1 VSKNTFLFVFV
12 AFLAAVD
19 AAGQMMDYSKPWSAG
34 AMTSNGQPVVGE
46 IRNLYGNG
54 SDLVVV
60 LNSVTSARPLQ
71 QVPVDG
77 SGTFE
82 LGSVP
87 PGAYVV
93 RLVHQP
99 SDVILEEV
107 VQLGAG
113 QSLVLQLPQKAAEA
127 KGATISTD
135 QLQHP
140 LSPKGA
146 KMIRKAQ
153 NYAEAGDH
161 FKAIEEL
168 KHALAEPT
176 AAVYAH
182 SLLGTEYLKTG
193 QVTSAETELER
204 AVQMLPHDA
213 ALHSNLGYALL
224 LKGDRDR
231 GEQEVRKA
239 LELDPNNSPAQR
251 LLGFILKSRG
261 VPH

>member
-1 VSKNTFLFVFV
+1 VSKNTFLLVFV
-12 AFLAAVD
+12 AFLTAVGG
-19 AAGQMMDYSKPWSAG
+19 AGQMMDYSKLWSAG
-34 AMTSNGQPVVGE
+34 AMTTNGQPVFGE
-46 IRNLYGNG
+46 IRNLHGTG

-60 LNSVTSARPLQ
+60 LNTVSSARPLQ
-71 QVPVDG
+71 QVAVDG
-77 SGTFE
+77 GGTFE

-87 PGAYVV
+87 PGTYVV
-93 RLVHQP
+93 KLVRQP

-113 QSLVLQLPQKAAEA
+113 QSVVLQLPQRAAEA
-127 KGATISTD
+127 KAATISTD

-153 NYAEAGDH
+153 NFAEVGDH
-161 FKAIEEL
+161 VKAIEEL
-168 KHALAEPT
+168 KQALTEPT
-176 AAVYAH
+176 AAAYAH
-182 SLLGTEYLKTG
+182 SILGTEYLKTG
-193 QVTSAETELER
+193 QVVSAETELEQ

-224 LKGDRDR
+224 LKGDPER

-239 LELDPNNSPAQR
+239 LELDHNNSPAQR
-251 LLGFILKSRG
+251 LLRFILKSRG
-261 VPH
+261 GAQ